1 MNPPDPHPPSRPLKP
16 GTPAHRSHLTA
27 ALAALLI
34 ASAALAAG
42 LVWCQRTERRYVH
55 ELAADF
61 SDAKL
66 QGVALQKAA
75 FAEDDLLLLYGSSEL
90 VKEMPNKASEFFH
103 DYPTGFRVFP
113 VGKPGTTALAV
124 LQKLA
129 AVGSELRGRK
139 VAISLSPSSYFAEE
153 VDPGYYAGNFSVLQ
167 ATETAFSPALSHVL
181 KRDAARRMI
190 EYPETLEDNWLLG
203 FALARLARDTALDRA
218 LYATLLP
225 LGRLQAWIGRT
236 QDHFQAATHIVDLE
250 LREEGEGR
258 PHGRKLNWDEAFKRG
273 EELAKA
279 MRAKAKRSPAPAL
292 VKRPRGSR
300 DKAFLQTLAHADEWT
315 DCELVLRALRELGAK
330 PLIMSMPVHGAD
342 LEALGVSADARHA
355 YRAQLRELTTS
366 HHAPLVYFGQH
377 EEDPN
382 FFYDNLDHLGAKGW
396 VHYNRTLDDFFHGRL
411 SNL

>member
-1 MNPPDPHPPSRPLKP
+1 MNP
-16 GTPAHRSHLTA
+16 GTPVHRPHLTA
-27 ALAALLI
+27 ALAALFV
-34 ASAALAAG
+34 AGAALATG
-42 LVWCQRTERRYVH
+42 LVWCHRTESRYVH

-129 AVGSELRGRK
+129 AVGPELRGRK

-153 VDPGYYAGNFSVLQ
+153 VDPGYYAGNFSNLQ
-167 ATETAFSPALSHVL
+167 AMEIAFSPALSPGL
-181 KRDAARRMI
+181 KRDAARRML
-190 EYPETLEDNWLLG
+190 EYPETLEDNWLLS
-203 FALARLARDTALDRA
+203 FALSRLAHDTSIDRA
-218 LYATLLP
+218 LYNALLP

-250 LREEGEGR
+250 LREEGESR
-258 PHGRKLNWDEAFKRG
+258 PRRRKLNWDEAFKRG

-292 VKRPRGSR
+292 VKRPQGSR
-300 DKAFLQTLAHADEWT
+300 DKVFLQTLAHADEWT
-315 DCELVLRALRELGAK
+315 DCELVLRALHELGAK
-330 PLIMSMPVHGAD
+330 PLIMSMPVHGPD
-342 LEALGVSADARHA
+342 LEAVGVSVSARQA
-355 YRAQLRELTTS
+355 YRTRLRELTAS
-366 HHAPLVYFGQH
+366 HRAPLVYFGQN

-396 VHYNRTLDDFFHGRL
+396 VHYNKTLDDFFHGRL
-411 SNL
+411 STL